1 MNIVF
6 VSLQRINTDRESTS
20 TCLAKEFAK
29 NHKVLYV
36 NPPIDRK
43 SLYFGERDVFLD
55 QHINLIKRKEKGLT
69 EISANLFVLN
79 PSAIMESINWISNQH
94 IFSLLHKRNNKKLA
108 TNIQDAINELGFDSY
123 ILINDKDI
131 LRSFYLKEIL
141 KPALHIY
148 LDRDYMFDNAYWKR
162 HGIALEPK
170 LMKKSDIILCN
181 SPTFTKNALKYNEN
195 SFYIGNGCGLDLN
208 NNVSLGNAP
217 EQLKNIPRPLIG
229 YVGAITSLRLD
240 LNLLINIAK
249 ARKDWSL
256 VLVGPDDEQFSSS
269 ELYQL
274 PNVHYLGKIHKNE
287 VISYINQ
294 FDVCI
299 NPQLINTTTI
309 GNFPL
314 KIIEYL
320 HCGKPVVATST
331 EFMQDEFKTSTY
343 LAIGVDEY
351 IEKIEDALLEDSEI
365 KRIQRKSYIQKF
377 SWDKI
382 ADRVLSII
390 NEHELKIR
398 PVHFDK

>member
-43 SLYFGERDVFLD
+43 SLYFGEPDVFVGN
-55 QHINLIKRKEKGLT
+55 HINLIKRKEKGLT
-69 EISANLFVLN
+69 EISPNLFVLN
-79 PSAIMESINWISNQH
+79 SSEVMESINWISNQN
-94 IFSLLHKRNNKKLA
+94 IFSLLNKRNNKKFA
-108 TNIQDAINELGFDSY
+108 ADIQEAILELGFESY

-131 LRSFYLKEIL
+131 LRSFYLKDIL
-141 KPALHIY
+141 KPALQIY
-148 LDRDYMFDNAYWKR
+148 LDRDYMFDNPYWKR
-162 HGIALEPK
+162 HGIELEPK
-170 LMKKSDIILCN
+170 LMAKSDIVLCN
-181 SPTFTKNALKYNEN
+181 SPTFTKNALKYNQN
-195 SFYIGNGCGLDLN
+195 SYYIGNGCGLDLDN
-208 NNVSLGNAP
+208 EVNSGNIP
-217 EQLKNIPRPLIG
+217 EQLSNILKPIIG

-240 LNLLINIAK
+240 LDLLINLAK
-249 ARKDWSL
+249 ARKDWNF

-274 PNVHYLGKIHKNE
+274 PNVHYLGKIHKNK
-287 VISYINQ
+287 VLSYINH

-299 NPQLINTTTI
+299 NPQLINATTI

-320 HCGKPVVATST
+320 LCGKPVVATAT
-331 EFMQDEFKTSTY
+331 ELMKEEFKSYTY
-343 LAIGVDEY
+343 LANGADEY
-351 IEKIEDALLEDSEI
+351 IEKIEAALLEDSAMNGQ
-365 KRIQRKSYIQKF
+365 KRKDYIQKF

-382 ADRVLSII
+382 ADHVLSII
-390 NEHELKIR
+390 KEYEYKNS
-398 PVHFDK
+398 PVYLDA

>member
-29 NHKVLYV
+29 NHKVLYI

-43 SLYFGERDVFLD
+43 SLHFGEPDVFVKN
-55 QHINLIKRKEKGLT
+55 HMNSIKRKEKGLS
-69 EISANLFVLN
+69 ESSANLFVLN
-79 PSAIMESINWISNQH
+79 PAAIMESINWISNQN
-94 IFSLLHKRNNKKLA
+94 IFSLLNKRNNRKFA
-108 TNIQDAINELGFDSY
+108 ENIQEAINELGFDSY

-131 LRSFYLKEIL
+131 LRSFYLKDIL

-148 LDRDYMFDNAYWKR
+148 LDRDYMFDHPYWKK
-162 HGIALEPK
+162 HGIDLEPK
-170 LMKKSDIILCN
+170 LMEKSDIILCN
-181 SPTFTKNALKYNEN
+181 SPTFTKNALKYNQN

-208 NNVSLGNAP
+208 DNVNPGDVP
-217 EQLKNIPRPLIG
+217 EELKNIPRPLIG

-240 LNLLINIAK
+240 LNLLIDIAK
-249 ARKDWSL
+249 ARKDWNF
-256 VLVGPDDEQFSSS
+256 VFVGPDDEQFSNS

-274 PNVHYLGKIHKNE
+274 PNVHYLGKIHKNK
-287 VISYINQ
+287 VVSYINQ

-320 HCGKPVVATST
+320 LCGKPVVATAT
-331 EFMQDEFKTSTY
+331 ELMLEEFKSSTY
-343 LAIGVDEY
+343 LAIGADEY
-351 IEKIEDALLEDSEI
+351 IEKIEAALCEDSEI
-365 KRIQRKSYIQKF
+365 KRSERRDYVQKF

-382 ADRVLSII
+382 AAHILSII
-390 NEHELKIR
+390 KEHEQKKM
-398 PVHFDK
+398 PVYLDT